1 MGRLM
6 RLSQVIVAGVVLLFV
21 GSGKVAAQICSGT
34 VGVECGLPV
43 CTVENEDGTCK
54 TYGECGGGLL
64 SPQIL
69 ECSASYGQCKVDNV
83 CAQAGM

>member
-6 RLSQVIVAGVVLLFV
+6 RLSQVVVAGVVLLFV

-34 VGVECGLPV
+34 VGVECGQPV
-43 CTVENEDGTCK
+43 CTEWDDELNCRN
-54 TYGECGGGLL
+54 YGECGGGVGWE
-64 SPQIL
+64 QVL
-69 ECSASYGQCKVDNV
+69 ECSAPYGQCKVDNV